1 MFKQLITI
9 QHRLSAWAG
18 KVRAS
23 PDERSEIGAVLL
35 GVGVLLIVA
44 RLIFEIAT
52 GIFLSGPSMS
62 GFAMHPAGDID
73 PNPSYAGTIVVGLG
87 ICLMIVG
94 WLAVRPWKSDQDLKR
109 DQN

>member
-1 MFKQLITI
+1 MLKQLITI

-23 PDERSEIGAVLL
+23 PHERSEISAILL

-62 GFAMHPAGDID
+62 GFAMDPAGDVD
-73 PNPSYAGTIVVGLG
+73 PNPSYMGTIIVGLAA
-87 ICLMIVG
+87 CLMIIG
-94 WLAVRPWKSDQDLKR
+94 WLAVRPWKR
-109 DQN
+109 DQNLN